1 MGSTPSPPMSF
12 PRESPA
18 LKNGPLTTP
27 DGRYIVVDGQL
38 WRRSNPTLGQK
49 QRALL
54 VEALMHARR
63 DVGLALRAHDA
74 EAEQKARAR
83 VHLAKVA
90 LGERGPPWWT
100 DGTPDFNRRRV
111 ENTPYA
117 AWFRTQR
124 GR

>member
-1 MGSTPSPPMSF
+1 MT
-12 PRESPA
+12 
-18 LKNGPLTTP
+18 KTGPLTTP

-38 WRRSNPTLGQK
+38 WRRSNPALGQK

-63 DVGLALRAHDA
+63 DVGLALRARDA
-74 EAEQKARAR
+74 EAERKARAR

-100 DGTPDFNRRRV
+100 DGTPDFNRHRV

-117 AWFRTQR
+117 AWFRSLP
-124 GR
+124 GP

>member
-1 MGSTPSPPMSF
+1 MPI
-12 PRESPA
+12 PRESTATKP
-18 LKNGPLTTP
+18 GPLTTP
-27 DGRYIVVDGQL
+27 DGRYIVVEGQL
-38 WRRSNPTLGQK
+38 WRRSNPGLGEK

-74 EAEQKARAR
+74 EAEAEARAR
-83 VHLAKVA
+83 VHRAKVA

-100 DGTPDFNRRRV
+100 DGTPDFNRHRV

-117 AWFRTQR
+117 AWFRALS

>member
-1 MGSTPSPPMSF
+1 MK
-12 PRESPA
+12 A
-18 LKNGPLTTP
+18 GPLTTP
-27 DGRYIVVDGQL
+27 DGRYIVVDGRL
-38 WRRSNPTLGQK
+38 WRRSNPALGQK

-74 EAEQKARAR
+74 EAEREARAR
-83 VHLAKVA
+83 VHRAKVA

-100 DGTPDFNRRRV
+100 DGTPDFNRHLV

-117 AWFRTQR
+117 AWFHSQP
-124 GR
+124 GL